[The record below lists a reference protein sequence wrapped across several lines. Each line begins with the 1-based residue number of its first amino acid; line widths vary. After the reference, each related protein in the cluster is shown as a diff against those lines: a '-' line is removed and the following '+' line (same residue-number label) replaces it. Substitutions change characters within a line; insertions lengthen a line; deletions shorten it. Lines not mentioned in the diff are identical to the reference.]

1 MKTDWLKTRQTRY
14 TAYATVYIAI
24 ILAVLGVVN
33 FLANRHTKSWDSTA
47 NKRFSLSDQTGKVVR
62 NLKQD
67 VKIRYFD
74 RTSEFQRAKDLLDR
88 YDNLSTRLSVEY
100 IDPDKKPQVAK
111 AESVRTYG
119 TIFIQAGAKKEEA
132 KSLTEEELTG
142 ALVRALKSGE
152 RTVCVVSG
160 SGEHSLD
167 DTQRTG
173 YSSVKEALEKNN
185 YKTRTVSLLG
195 KPDEPAKPGIVKLGE
210 APGAA
215 AQPGI
220 VKLGEA
226 PTPGAAAQ
234 PGIVKLG
241 EAPAPGA
248 AAGIAVP
255 KDCTIL
261 LVGGP
266 RYDYVEPAVNAIKA
280 FVEGG
285 GRALLLLDPP
295 LKLGREETGDNAALV
310 KVLESWGVTLNKDL
324 VVDTSGVGQLFG
336 LSEVVPLVTT
346 YESHAIVREMKEVAT
361 AFPIVR
367 SLDTKSTDKAS
378 AEKLFS
384 TSGNSFATTN
394 LSSQELRI
402 NPAKDKKGPLALAA
416 AGSYNS
422 GKEGEKGRFVVA
434 GSSGWVSNNIIRFN
448 GNRDLFLNM
457 MNWLSSDEDL
467 ISIRPKE
474 PEDRRISLNQRQ
486 MKIIFYSSVLVI
498 PLLVVAGGLWVW
510 WRRR

>member
-1 MKTDWLKTRQTRY
+1 MKTDWIKTRQTRY

-33 FLANRHTKSWDSTA
+33 FLAKRHTKSWDSTA
-47 NKRFSLSDQTGKVVR
+47 NKRFSLSDQTGKVVK

-67 VKIRYFD
+67 VRIRYFD

-111 AESVRTYG
+111 AENVRTYG
-119 TIFIQAGAKKEEA
+119 TIFVQAGAKKEEA

-173 YSSVKEALEKNN
+173 YSAVKEALEKNN
-185 YKTRTVSLLG
+185 YKTRTISLLG
-195 KPDEPAKPGIVKLGE
+195 KSDETAKPGTVKLGE
-210 APGAA
+210 APA
-215 AQPGI
+215 AQPA
-220 VKLGEA
+220 K
-226 PTPGAAAQ
+226 
-234 PGIVKLG
+234 VKLG

-266 RYDYVEPAVNAIKA
+266 RYDYMEPAVKAIQS

-285 GRALLLLDPP
+285 GRALLMLDPP

-310 KVLESWGVTLNKDL
+310 KVLESWGVTLNKNL
-324 VVDTSGVGQLFG
+324 WSTPAASG
-336 LSEVVPLVTT
+336 S
-346 YESHAIVREMKEVAT
+346 
-361 AFPIVR
+361 
-367 SLDTKSTDKAS
+367 
-378 AEKLFS
+378 FS
-384 TSGNSFATTN
+384 
-394 LSSQELRI
+394 
-402 NPAKDKKGPLALAA
+402 D
-416 AGSYNS
+416 
-422 GKEGEKGRFVVA
+422 
-434 GSSGWVSNNIIRFN
+434 
-448 GNRDLFLNM
+448 
-457 MNWLSSDEDL
+457 
-467 ISIRPKE
+467 
-474 PEDRRISLNQRQ
+474 
-486 MKIIFYSSVLVI
+486 
-498 PLLVVAGGLWVW
+498 
-510 WRRR
+510 

>member
-1 MKTDWLKTRQTRY
+1 MKADWLKTRQTRY

-33 FLANRHTKSWDSTA
+33 FLAKRHTKSWDSTA

-142 ALVRALKSGE
+142 ALVRVLKSGE

-195 KPDEPAKPGIVKLGE
+195 KSDEAAKPGT
-210 APGAA
+210 
-215 AQPGI
+215 

-226 PTPGAAAQ
+226 PTAGAAAK

-248 AAGIAVP
+248 ATGIAVP

-266 RYDYVEPAVNAIKA
+266 RYDYMEPAVKAIQSY
-280 FVEGG
+280 VEGG
-285 GRALLLLDPP
+285 GRALLMLDPP

-336 LSEVVPLVTT
+336 LSEVVPLVTN

-361 AFPIVR
+361 AFPLVR
-367 SLDTKSTDKAS
+367 SIDTKSTDKAS
-378 AEKLFS
+378 AEKLLS

-486 MKIIFYSSVLVI
+486 MKIIFYSSVLAI

>member
-1 MKTDWLKTRQTRY
+1 MKTGWLKTRQTRY

-33 FLANRHTKSWDSTA
+33 FLAKRHTKSWDSTA

-142 ALVRALKSGE
+142 ALVRVLKSGE

-173 YSSVKEALEKNN
+173 YSAVKEALEKNN

-195 KPDEPAKPGIVKLGE
+195 KSDEAAKPGTVKLGE
-210 APGAA
+210 APAS
-215 AQPGI
+215 
-220 VKLGEA
+220 
-226 PTPGAAAQ
+226 GAAAQ

-241 EAPAPGA
+241 EAPAAGA

-266 RYDYVEPAVNAIKA
+266 RYDYVQPAVNAIQT

-295 LKLGREETGDNAALV
+295 LKLGREETGDNTALV

-336 LSEVVPLVTT
+336 LSEVVPLVTN

-361 AFPIVR
+361 AFPLVR

-378 AEKLFS
+378 AEKLLS

-434 GSSGWVSNNIIRFN
+434 GSSGWAANNIIRFN

-486 MKIIFYSSVLVI
+486 MKTIFYSSVLAI

>member
-1 MKTDWLKTRQTRY
+1 MKTGWLKTRQTRY

-33 FLANRHTKSWDSTA
+33 FLAKRHTKSWDSTA

-173 YSSVKEALEKNN
+173 YSAVKEALEKNN

-195 KPDEPAKPGIVKLGE
+195 KSDEAAKPGTVKLGE
-210 APGAA
+210 APAS
-215 AQPGI
+215 
-220 VKLGEA
+220 
-226 PTPGAAAQ
+226 GAAAQ

-241 EAPAPGA
+241 EAPAAGA

-266 RYDYVEPAVNAIKA
+266 RYDYMEPAVKAIQA

-310 KVLESWGVTLNKDL
+310 KVLESWGVTLNKNL

-336 LSEVVPLVTT
+336 LSEVVPLVTN

-361 AFPIVR
+361 AFPLVR

-378 AEKLFS
+378 AEKLLS

-434 GSSGWVSNNIIRFN
+434 GSSGWAANNIIRFN

-486 MKIIFYSSVLVI
+486 MKTIFYSSVLAI